1 MQRKGVESMNQRVK
15 YRTANNR
22 KNGRRPIRLSK
33 VKVSFF
39 VSIII
44 FLCFAAIQGVS
55 AIGSVNSVDTQYRS
69 VLISDGDTLWNI
81 ADEHND
87 KSLSDMSNKEYIKE
101 IERINKI
108 RSDSITAGNYIIVPI
123 FVAVDK

>member
-1 MQRKGVESMNQRVK
+1 MNQRVK

-22 KNGRRPIRLSK
+22 KNGRASVRLSK

-69 VLISDGDTLWNI
+69 VLISDGDTLWDI

-87 KSLSDMSNKEYIKE
+87 KDLSDMSNKEYIKE

-108 RSDSITAGNYIIVPI
+108 SSDSITAGNYIIVPVY
-123 FVAVDK
+123 VAAE

>member
-1 MQRKGVESMNQRVK
+1 MDQRIK

-39 VSIII
+39 VSLII
-44 FLCFAAIQGVS
+44 FICFVAIQGVS
-55 AIGSVNSVDTQYRS
+55 AIGSVNSVDKQYRS
-69 VLISDGDTLWNI
+69 VLISDGDTLWDI

-87 KSLSDMSNKEYIKE
+87 KNLSDMSNKEYIKE

-108 RSDSITAGNYIIVPI
+108 SGESIIAGNYIIVPVY
-123 FVAVDK
+123 VAAE

>member
-1 MQRKGVESMNQRVK
+1 MNQRVK
-15 YRTANNR
+15 YRTANSR
-22 KNGRRPIRLSK
+22 KNSRTSIRLSK

-39 VSIII
+39 VSLII

-55 AIGSVNSVDTQYRS
+55 AIGSVNSVDKQYRS
-69 VLISDGDTLWNI
+69 VLISDGDTLWDI

-87 KSLSDMSNKEYIKE
+87 KNLSDMSNKEYIKE

-108 RSDSITAGNYIIVPI
+108 SSDSITSGNYIIVPI
-123 FVAVDK
+123 YVAVE

>member
-1 MQRKGVESMNQRVK
+1 MNQRVK

-22 KNGRRPIRLSK
+22 KYSRTSIRLSK

-44 FLCFAAIQGVS
+44 FLCFAAIQGVN
-55 AIGSVNSVDTQYRS
+55 AIGSVNSVEKQYVS
-69 VLISDGDTLWNI
+69 VLISDGDTLWDI
-81 ADEHND
+81 ADEYND
-87 KSLSDMSNKEYIKE
+87 KSLSDMSHNEYIKE

-108 RSDSITAGNYIIVPI
+108 SSDSITAGNYVIVPI
-123 FVAVDK
+123 FIAEE